1 MSAAVIL
8 MAYGS
13 PERLEDVPAYY
24 ADILGG
30 RPMRPERLENLVER
44 YRRIGIDK
52 GSQLNAITE
61 QTRDALERELRVPVY
76 TGMKHWTPRIG
87 EAVERALAGGAG
99 TVVGLV
105 LAPHY
110 SPLSVGGYRRQLEQA
125 LGGRGD
131 LVFVERWGS
140 EAGFVELLADRVR
153 GADAHVVFTAHS
165 LPVEGSGEYADELLE
180 TARLVAERA
189 ELDDWSFSFQ
199 SESADRRPLAG
210 SRHPRAPERPGGT
223 RRAGRARV
231 PGRLRRRPP
240 RDQLGHRHRGGRPR
254 PRARPHPP
262 AHRDAERRPA
272 LRPGARGTGSAG
284 AFGTVGGVIRSGEI
298 LIEEVSRR
306 FRVYPK
312 EARTLK
318 ELIVTRGRGR
328 GEDIW
333 ALSGVSLRTEPGEAV
348 GLVGRNGSGKTTLLK
363 LIGGI
368 IKPSRGRIE
377 VGGRVASL
385 LELGAGFHPEFT
397 GRENVFLNGAL
408 HGLSRAQI
416 RERMDEIV
424 NFAGIGHYVD
434 LPVRTYSAGMYMRL
448 GFAVA
453 AHVDA
458 DVLLL
463 DEIFAVG
470 DEEFQRK
477 CFGRISQFKQ
487 RGGTIVFVSH
497 DAASVERLCERAVLL
512 HDGTVEFDGPTH
524 EAILRYRSHLARDRD
539 PEERGAGLTE
549 WGSGE
554 ARIVEVALHG
564 ADGEE
569 RTQFVGGEQ
578 LSVRLRVLAERP
590 VSPPQLQFELREWG
604 GALIAGGTK
613 DSADLGWDGAG
624 EQVFRFDVDELP
636 LAEGRFKLR
645 FGLVSADGSRL
656 YHWLDDALR
665 LYVIPQERDTGLVRM
680 EGRWSREEIGAAAEL
695 RSR

>member
-1 MSAAVIL
+1 MI
-8 MAYGS
+8 
-13 PERLEDVPAYY
+13 
-24 ADILGG
+24 
-30 RPMRPERLENLVER
+30 
-44 YRRIGIDK
+44 
-52 GSQLNAITE
+52 
-61 QTRDALERELRVPVY
+61 
-76 TGMKHWTPRIG
+76 
-87 EAVERALAGGAG
+87 
-99 TVVGLV
+99 
-105 LAPHY
+105 
-110 SPLSVGGYRRQLEQA
+110 
-125 LGGRGD
+125 
-131 LVFVERWGS
+131 
-140 EAGFVELLADRVR
+140 
-153 GADAHVVFTAHS
+153 
-165 LPVEGSGEYADELLE
+165 
-180 TARLVAERA
+180 
-189 ELDDWSFSFQ
+189 
-199 SESADRRPLAG
+199 
-210 SRHPRAPERPGGT
+210 RPG
-223 RRAGRARV
+223 
-231 PGRLRRRPP
+231 
-240 RDQLGHRHRGGRPR
+240 
-254 PRARPHPP
+254 
-262 AHRDAERRPA
+262 E
-272 LRPGARGTGSAG
+272 
-284 AFGTVGGVIRSGEI
+284 IRI
-298 LIEEVSRR
+298 DEVSRR

-312 EARTLK
+312 DARTLK

-328 GEDIW
+328 GEDVW
-333 ALSGVSLRTEPGEAV
+333 ALSGVALAIEPGEAV

-368 IKPSRGRIE
+368 IKPSLGRLE

-408 HGLSRAQI
+408 HGLSRAEI

-424 NFAGIGHYVD
+424 EFAGIGHYVD

-512 HDGTVEFDGPTH
+512 RDGLVDFDGPTH
-524 EAILRYRSHLARDRD
+524 EAILRYRSHLAEDRD
-539 PEERGAGLTE
+539 PAERGAGLTE

-554 ARIVEVALHG
+554 TRIAGVSLQG

-569 RTQFVGGEQ
+569 RMQFVGGEQ
-578 LSVRLRVLAERP
+578 LTVRLRV
-590 VSPPQLQFELREWG
+590 VSDESVPPPQLQFELREWG
-604 GALIAGGTK
+604 GALIAGGSYDT
-613 DSADLGWDGAG
+613 SVLGWDGSG

-645 FGLVSADGSRL
+645 FGLVSADGAHL

-665 LYVIPQERDTGLVRM
+665 LYVIPQERDTGLVRL
-680 EGRWSREEIGAAAEL
+680 EGRWTREEIGAPAEVH
-695 RSR
+695 SR